1 MHLALDI
8 VENGECY
15 FSDVELNGA
24 AESWVADAKVYGPR
38 PGFDKLHITYRL
50 GDFLTPMFVSE
61 ANLEYFAPLLNKIAD
76 SEELLLP
83 KEL

>member
-1 MHLALDI
+1 MNLALDI
-8 VENGECY
+8 VKNGEYY
-15 FSDVELNGA
+15 FSDVDLNGA
-24 AESWVADAKVYGPR
+24 ADSLVAEAIVYGPR

-61 ANLEYFAPLLNKIAD
+61 ENLNYFTPLMNQIAD
-76 SEELLLP
+76 NAELLLP

>member
-8 VENGECY
+8 VENGEYY

-24 AESWVADAKVYGPR
+24 ADSWVADAKVYGPR

-50 GDFLTPMFVSE
+50 RDFLTPVFVSE

-76 SEELLLP
+76 SAELLLP